1 MTAIVAGTEFDRGLL
16 GHGCWL
22 ELINGERIE
31 LPVERWT
38 EDWGEGDEI
47 LLDACTGPTLDIG
60 CGPGRLTAALTGRGL
75 AALGVDS
82 SHTAVR
88 LTRRRGAIALRRNV
102 FDRIPGEGRWRHILL
117 ADGNIGIGGD
127 PAALLRRAAELIA
140 PDGDVLVELDP
151 PGHGLRHERVRLQ
164 PGHANTGWFTW
175 AWVGTDAIAMVAALA
190 ALRVSWTS
198 RRGHRW
204 FARLE
209 KP

>member
-1 MTAIVAGTEFDRGLL
+1 MTAIVAGSEFDRGLL

-22 ELINGERIE
+22 ELASGERIE

-38 EDWGEGDEI
+38 EDSGEGDEV

-60 CGPGRLTAALTGRGL
+60 CGPGRLTAALTERGI
-75 AALGVDS
+75 AALGVDT

-88 LTRRRGAIALRRNV
+88 LTRRRGAVALRRNV
-102 FDRIPGEGRWRHILL
+102 FDRIPGEGRWRHALL

-127 PAALLRRAAELIA
+127 PSALLRRAAELIA

-151 PGHGLRHERVRLQ
+151 PGHGLRHERVRLR
-164 PGHANTGWFTW
+164 PGHANIGWFTW
-175 AWVGTDAIAMVAALA
+175 AWVGTNAIVEVAALA
-190 ALRVSWTS
+190 ALRVDWIS
-198 RRGHRW
+198 RCGHRW